1 MPPEFNYR
9 QFYALLAR
17 MPYADK
23 ETLVYQYTKGR
34 TEHLRQMHPEEYRV
48 MLRDMQR
55 VVDNDAFTQEL
66 KKRRSAVLKLMQQ
79 LGVNTTQW
87 PCVDAFCQDPRIAGK
102 IFRRLSLDEL
112 EALVPKLRSILN
124 KGGLKAS
131 EPATQPQP
139 PRPRPAKLKVKYNFM
154 INNKNNKNNEKG
166 NA

>member
-1 MPPEFNYR
+1 MPPEYNYR

-34 TEHLRQMHPEEYRV
+34 TEHLRQMHPEEYGL

-66 KKRRSAVLKLMQQ
+66 KKRRSTVLKLMQQ
-79 LGVNTTQW
+79 LGIDTTRW
-87 PCVDAFCQDPRIAGK
+87 PNVDAFCTDARIAGK
-102 IFRRLSLDEL
+102 VFRRLSMDEL

-124 KGGLKAS
+124 KGGLKNS
-131 EPATQPQP
+131 PPATPPQ
-139 PRPRPAKLKVKYNFM
+139 PAKLKVKYNFM
-154 INNKNNKNNEKG
+154 INNNKNKNNEKG

>member
-1 MPPEFNYR
+1 MPPEYNYR

-34 TEHLRQMHPEEYRV
+34 TEHLRQMHPEEYGL

-55 VVDNDAFTQEL
+55 VVDDDEASREL
-66 KKRRSAVLKLMQQ
+66 KKRRSSVLKLMQQ
-79 LGVNTTQW
+79 LGIDTTRW
-87 PCVDAFCQDPRIAGK
+87 PNVDAFCTDARIAGK
-102 IFRRLSLDEL
+102 VFRRLSMDEL
-112 EALVPKLRSILN
+112 EALVPKLRSILK
-124 KGGLKAS
+124 KGGLKNPS
-131 EPATQPQP
+131 TPTPPQ
-139 PRPRPAKLKVKYNFM
+139 PAKLKVKYNFM

>member
-1 MPPEFNYR
+1 MPPEYNYR
-9 QFYALLAR
+9 KFYALLKL

-23 ETLVYQYTKGR
+23 ETLVFQYTKGR
-34 TEHLRQMHPEEYRV
+34 TDHLGQMHPEEYRM
-48 MLRDMQR
+48 MLRDMKR
-55 VVDNDAFTQEL
+55 VVDDDEASREL
-66 KKRRSAVLKLMQQ
+66 KKRRSSVLKLMQQ
-79 LGVNTTQW
+79 LGVDTTQW
-87 PCVDAFCQDPRIAGK
+87 PCVDAFCQHPRIAGK

-124 KGGLKAS
+124 KGGLKSS

>member
-1 MPPEFNYR
+1 MPPEYNYR

-34 TEHLRQMHPEEYRV
+34 TEHLRQMYPEEYGL

-66 KKRRSAVLKLMQQ
+66 KKRRSTVLKLMQQ
-79 LGVNTTQW
+79 LGIDTTR
-87 PCVDAFCQDPRIAGK
+87 CTDARIAGK
-102 IFRRLSLDEL
+102 VFRRLSMDEL

-124 KGGLKAS
+124 KGGLKNPPS
-131 EPATQPQP
+131 ATPPQ
-139 PRPRPAKLKVKYNFM
+139 PAKLKVKYNFM
-154 INNKNNKNNEKG
+154 INNNKNKNNEKG

>member
-1 MPPEFNYR
+1 MPPEYNYR

-34 TEHLRQMHPEEYRV
+34 TEHLRQMHPEEYGL

-79 LGVNTTQW
+79 LGIDTTRW
-87 PCVDAFCQDPRIAGK
+87 PNVDVFCMDVRIAGK
-102 IFRRLSLDEL
+102 VFRRLSLDEL

-124 KGGLKAS
+124 KGGLKNS
-131 EPATQPQP
+131 PPATPPQ
-139 PRPRPAKLKVKYNFM
+139 PAKLKVKYNFM

>member
-1 MPPEFNYR
+1 MPPEYNYR

-34 TEHLRQMHPEEYRV
+34 TEHLRQMHPEEYGL

-79 LGVNTTQW
+79 LGIDTTLW
-87 PCVDAFCQDPRIAGK
+87 PNVDAFCTDARIAGK
-102 IFRRLSLDEL
+102 VFRRLSMDEL

-124 KGGLKAS
+124 KGGLKNS
-131 EPATQPQP
+131 PPATPPQ
-139 PRPRPAKLKVKYNFM
+139 PAKLKVKYNFIM
-154 INNKNNKNNEKG
+154 NKNNNKDEKG